1 VHCEAIASGL
11 RWATMHAF
19 ERYEGFMTM
28 PTARKNVSASW
39 TFLSNFA
46 HVLICIAQEPTIR
59 LREIAVKVGIT
70 ERAVQKIVLELEA
83 AGAIERHREGRRNN
97 YSINYSLPL
106 RHKLECHK
114 TIGDILTLIARGTAR
129 DIRS

>member
-1 VHCEAIASGL
+1 
-11 RWATMHAF
+11 
-19 ERYEGFMTM
+19 M
-28 PTARKNVSASW
+28 PKAENTVSASW

-59 LREIAVKVGIT
+59 LRDIAEKVCIT

-97 YSINYSLPL
+97 YSINYALPL
-106 RHKLECHK
+106 RHKLECHT
-114 TIGDILTLIARGTAR
+114 TIGDILTLIARGSVR

>member
-1 VHCEAIASGL
+1 
-11 RWATMHAF
+11 
-19 ERYEGFMTM
+19 M
-28 PTARKNVSASW
+28 PAAGKNVSASW

-59 LREIAVKVGIT
+59 LRDIAVKVGIT

-106 RHKLECHK
+106 RHELECHK
-114 TIGDILTLIARGTAR
+114 TIGDLLTLIVRGPERGSRT
-129 DIRS
+129 